1 VKSSLNKTGRRAI
14 VIDTSALIAGFDPFS
29 INEEQYTAP
38 NVRDEITEHTMPWLR
53 FKTAMESGKVR
64 IKKPQKTFLER
75 TKVFA
80 SAMGD
85 SFFLSETDLQVL
97 ALALELRTDGY
108 SPLIA
113 TDDYSIQNVASEM
126 NIEFAP
132 LSNFG
137 IRRRLQWI
145 RYCPG
150 CHRRYPANYKSPR
163 CQVCGTRLKRKPLKR
178 NRVNHKA
185 PQIIKQRPKHEPSQ
199 AQEQKP

>member
-1 VKSSLNKTGRRAI
+1 MKSPLDKTGRRAI
-14 VIDTSALIAGFDPFS
+14 VIDTSALIAGFDPLS

-38 NVRDEITEHTMPWLR
+38 KVRDEITDDTMSWVR
-53 FKTAMESGKVR
+53 FKTAMESGKV
-64 IKKPQKTFLER
+64 KVKNPEKTFLEK
-75 TKVFA
+75 TKTFA
-80 SAMGD
+80 IAMGD

-97 ALALELRTDGY
+97 ALALELKTDGY

-145 RYCPG
+145 RYCPA
-150 CHRRYPANYKSPR
+150 CHKKYPANYKSQK
-163 CQVCGTRLKRKPLKR
+163 CEVCGTRLKRKPLK
-178 NRVNHKA
+178 KGY
-185 PQIIKQRPKHEPSQ
+185 EPSETQ
-199 AQEQKP
+199 SYKAKARI